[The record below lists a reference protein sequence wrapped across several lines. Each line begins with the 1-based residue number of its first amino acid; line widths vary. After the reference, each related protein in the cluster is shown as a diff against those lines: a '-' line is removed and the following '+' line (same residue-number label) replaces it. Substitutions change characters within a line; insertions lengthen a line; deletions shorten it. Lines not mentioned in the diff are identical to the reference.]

1 MRAAVLESTTSSLI
15 NVMRPALLTFTTQ
28 SAINGKVVA
37 GGKIEV
43 VPGTSGYVAAVHY
56 PDQTALGTAAVSNGQ
71 PTQVIVAQETEQAL
85 IRAYGFASEATF
97 NAWKSN
103 PLRGKIAF
111 GTPPKAAEN
120 GAGDTGAGGGQV

>member
-1 MRAAVLESTTSSLI
+1 
-15 NVMRPALLTFTTQ
+15 
-28 SAINGKVVA
+28 
-37 GGKIEV
+37 
-43 VPGTSGYVAAVHY
+43 VAAVHY

-71 PTQVIVAQETEQAL
+71 PTQVIVGQETEQTL
-85 IRAYGFASEATF
+85 IRAYGFASEANF

-103 PLRGKIAF
+103 PLRGKVAF